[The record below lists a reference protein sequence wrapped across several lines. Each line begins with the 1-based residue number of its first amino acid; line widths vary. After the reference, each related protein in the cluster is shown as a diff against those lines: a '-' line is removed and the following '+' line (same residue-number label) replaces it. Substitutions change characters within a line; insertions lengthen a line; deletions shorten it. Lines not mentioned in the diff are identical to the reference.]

1 HVEAF
6 RRLKAELDVTG
17 TTLVAV
23 SKLKSVADIRQL
35 YDLGQRDFGENY
47 VQELVE
53 KQRQLPE
60 DIRWHFIGH
69 LQTNKVKYLAPFVHL
84 IHSVDRFRLLEE
96 INKQGARCGRQ
107 IGCLLQMHIAEET
120 TKFGLDNRDLV
131 TFMSYYEA
139 QQQKLAHIQ
148 LNGMM
153 GMASLSDDRD
163 KVSAEFGELQ
173 SLFAFTQKSY
183 FLGLSHFS
191 VLS

>member
-1 HVEAF
+1 
-6 RRLKAELDVTG
+6 
-17 TTLVAV
+17 
-23 SKLKSVADIRQL
+23 
-35 YDLGQRDFGENY
+35 
-47 VQELVE
+47 
-53 KQRQLPE
+53 
-60 DIRWHFIGH
+60 
-69 LQTNKVKYLAPFVHL
+69 
-84 IHSVDRFRLLEE
+84 
-96 INKQGARCGRQ
+96 
-107 IGCLLQMHIAEET
+107 LLQMHIAEET
-120 TKFGLDNRDLV
+120 TKFGLDNRDQV

-191 VLS
+191 VLSMGMSNDYRLAIAAGANMVRIGSLLFGRRN